1 MIRASLSFLALL
13 CSVVVVSCQTI
24 GPTWSE
30 LTGVRYHRAVLD
42 RQGLIIVRVD
52 GESTP
57 IRLPIRIAPGPHEI
71 TVESLPHGHFRAGY
85 QERITVDV
93 QPCRRYYI
101 NAQYRDPIQPRYT
114 PVVDEVEPIAGCRA
128 L

>member
-1 MIRASLSFLALL
+1 MIRASLSLVSLVCSLL
-13 CSVVVVSCQTI
+13 VASCQTV

-30 LTGVRYHRAVLD
+30 LTGVRYHPAVVD
-42 RQGLIIVRVD
+42 RQGLMIVRVD

-57 IRLPIRIAPGPHEI
+57 IRIPIKIPPGQHEI

-85 QERITVDV
+85 QESLKLDV

-101 NAQYRDPIQPRYT
+101 NAQYRDPVQPRYT